1 MRWAISSHEACHA
14 HISKLLPRSLCL
26 CLSASLFTSLP
37 LCLSLSLGASLTF
50 SVSGHR
56 LSLHLARRCCRRAED
71 YSMLLAQCLLAR
83 MLVIGSIAQIK
94 GGRGGRRWRQT
105 DVQAGAYEAQ
115 FDS

>member
-1 MRWAISSHEACHA
+1 
-14 HISKLLPRSLCL
+14 
-26 CLSASLFTSLP
+26 
-37 LCLSLSLGASLTF
+37 
-50 SVSGHR
+50 
-56 LSLHLARRCCRRAED
+56 
-71 YSMLLAQCLLAR
+71 MLLAQRLLAR

>member
-50 SVSGHR
+50 SVFCP
-56 LSLHLARRCCRRAED
+56 LAIVSLCIWQGVAAAGLRTIQCCWHSACWHG
-71 YSMLLAQCLLAR
+71 CL
-83 MLVIGSIAQIK
+83 
-94 GGRGGRRWRQT
+94 
-105 DVQAGAYEAQ
+105 
-115 FDS
+115 